1 MDEGDGFV
9 GGFGGEDVAEGDVF
23 EAVGLAD
30 IVVVRYINSCCGST
44 RISMEEVTEKRS
56 FSIWGSKT
64 AGGRF

>member
-30 IVVVRYINSCCGST
+30 VVVVGNINAF
-44 RISMEEVTEKRS
+44 EV
-56 FSIWGSKT
+56 
-64 AGGRF
+64 